1 MTNQNEVRSVT
12 TGEVRLSFVNL
23 FTPRAN
29 QPGQEPKYSVTLL
42 IPKHDVGTV
51 QRMFAANSAA
61 VQQGI
66 AKGYWPQG
74 SQPKSVI
81 YDGDGLRPQGEPFGP
96 ECKGHWVL
104 RASSKRQPAIVDAGM
119 NPILDQTQ
127 VYSGVY
133 GRVNFELYAFNNQS
147 KGVSAMLGPVQIT
160 RPGEPLSNFVTP
172 EMAFGGQ
179 GAAGMA
185 PQGFDQIPP
194 QQYGQQPPAQQ
205 GYGQAPQQPPYGQQ
219 PPGQPGYGTP
229 QQGYGQAPQAPQTP
243 QYGQQPQQGYGQAP
257 QQGYGTPQQGYGQAP
272 QAPQQ
277 PAPQID
283 PITGRPLPGGGV
295 WGI

>member
-1 MTNQNEVRSVT
+1 MINQNEVRSVT

-29 QPGQEPKYSVTLL
+29 QPGQELKYSATLL
-42 IPKHDVGTV
+42 IPKHDVATV
-51 QRMFAANSAA
+51 QRVFAANAAA

-104 RASSKRQPAIVDAGM
+104 RASSKRQPAIVDANM
-119 NPILDQTQ
+119 NSILDQTQ

-160 RPGEPLSNFVTP
+160 RPGEPLSSHVTP
-172 EMAFGGQ
+172 EMAFGG
-179 GAAGMA
+179 AGFAPAPA
-185 PQGFDQIPP
+185 PQQYGQQGYGQTP
-194 QQYGQQPPAQQ
+194 QQYGQQPPMQP
-205 GYGQAPQQPPYGQQ
+205 GFNQAPQ
-219 PPGQPGYGTP
+219 
-229 QQGYGQAPQAPQTP
+229 QQGYGQAPQAPQAP
-243 QYGQQPQQGYGQAP
+243 QYGQQPQQPYGQ
-257 QQGYGTPQQGYGQAP
+257 TPQQYG
-272 QAPQQ
+272 QQ
-277 PAPQID
+277 PAQQSQQID
-283 PITGRPLPGGGV
+283 PITGKPLGGPV